1 MAQTT
6 REVIIM
12 RKKNGKKFME
22 VAKKNVEKDMELLKK
37 LAKH

>member
-1 MAQTT
+1 
-6 REVIIM
+6 M